1 MKVTLKT
8 KLTLSY
14 ILLAVFLIGSFFCVS
29 NYLLISKFQNYI
41 INTQEKRNENLV
53 NLVRNQYGEDGTLP
67 NMAILENIGNTALS
81 QGVILMVSD
90 ENEKELFCMSTL
102 NSSLCDNMIESM
114 KSHMQRVYPNFNGEY
129 VQKSYDIMQN
139 DKKVATVTLG
149 YYGPFYYNEE
159 DVRFLT
165 VLNQFL
171 IIVAVLFFI
180 IAIILGFFM
189 ANRIARPIKK
199 VIDKTKQIEIGNYA
213 DRITEVSRTEEII
226 QLIHSVNTLAQTLEK
241 QQMLKKRMARD
252 YAHEFRTPLAAL
264 QSNLEAM
271 IDGIW
276 EPTKERLDSCRTEIL
291 RLTRM
296 IADIDKLVEIES
308 EGFALSKT
316 TFCMSE
322 TVEEILLNFQQ
333 SAQEKNIQIETN
345 FNQFNVKAD
354 KDKII
359 QVIINLLTN
368 AIKYT
373 NYGGKISI
381 AVGMKEQNAF
391 LSIEDTG
398 IGISKEHVPNIFE
411 HLYRADQSRN
421 RDTGGSG
428 IGLSVV
434 KAIVTAHGGEISVS
448 SVLGRGSKFT
458 IILPIESDYS
468 E

>member
-1 MKVTLKT
+1 
-8 KLTLSY
+8 
-14 ILLAVFLIGSFFCVS
+14 
-29 NYLLISKFQNYI
+29 
-41 INTQEKRNENLV
+41 
-53 NLVRNQYGEDGTLP
+53 
-67 NMAILENIGNTALS
+67 
-81 QGVILMVSD
+81 
-90 ENEKELFCMSTL
+90 
-102 NSSLCDNMIESM
+102 
-114 KSHMQRVYPNFNGEY
+114 
-129 VQKSYDIMQN
+129 
-139 DKKVATVTLG
+139 
-149 YYGPFYYNEE
+149 
-159 DVRFLT
+159 
-165 VLNQFL
+165 
-171 IIVAVLFFI
+171 
-180 IAIILGFFM
+180 
-189 ANRIARPIKK
+189 
-199 VIDKTKQIEIGNYA
+199 
-213 DRITEVSRTEEII
+213 
-226 QLIHSVNTLAQTLEK
+226 
-241 QQMLKKRMARD
+241 
-252 YAHEFRTPLAAL
+252 
-264 QSNLEAM
+264 M

-276 EPTKERLDSCRTEIL
+276 EPTKERLESCRTEIL

-373 NYGGKISI
+373 NYSGKISI